1 MWFYNYH
8 LLPWLLLEHVED
20 ELALHR
26 IPDKLFLADV
36 SISLLVHSVSVNVNT
51 GLSMM
56 VGLVVPD
63 IWDTNSHQIVV
74 LLYTGQSKETNH
86 NITDLVNINSSLKNW
101 ILVHSIYLVHG
112 WRICF
117 QAVKSLQLLTSAISI
132 ECCEDPVKFIL
143 RWV

>member
-1 MWFYNYH
+1 MQ
-8 LLPWLLLEHVED
+8 LLLEHVED

-63 IWDTNSHQIVV
+63 I
-74 LLYTGQSKETNH
+74 
-86 NITDLVNINSSLKNW
+86 
-101 ILVHSIYLVHG
+101 
-112 WRICF
+112 
-117 QAVKSLQLLTSAISI
+117 
-132 ECCEDPVKFIL
+132 
-143 RWV
+143 